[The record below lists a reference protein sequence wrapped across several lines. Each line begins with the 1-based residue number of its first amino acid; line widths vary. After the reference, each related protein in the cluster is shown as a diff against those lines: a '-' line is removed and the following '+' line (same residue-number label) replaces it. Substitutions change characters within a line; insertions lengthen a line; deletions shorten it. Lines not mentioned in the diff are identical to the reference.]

1 MFFLLQST
9 DFYHEIE
16 IADFDMDRK
25 DVMTGGI
32 IMKGADGVSYMVP
45 DGGSDLENCH
55 LDMQLAKK
63 QRMDASGTVYG
74 SGIQKQQQ
82 PVNGG
87 NRRKMPLVNRI
98 L

>member
-1 MFFLLQST
+1 
-9 DFYHEIE
+9 
-16 IADFDMDRK
+16 MDRK

-55 LDMQLAKK
+55 LDMQLSKK
-63 QRMDASGTVYG
+63 QRLDVGGAVYG
-74 SGIQKQQQ
+74 GGIQKQQQQ